1 MALNDKRL
9 RESLDKIKLNKLTSF
24 FSGKC
29 SALQTHK
36 CPYCFVEFATKAK
49 RGGHMWR
56 CKKNPDYN
64 KANSEKKLPKK
75 TNKKLSSN
83 EEQIMEKLQQQI
95 SINTEK
101 CMESDSE

>member
-1 MALNDKRL
+1 M
-9 RESLDKIKLNKLTSF
+9 SLQLKQNEAVIC
-24 FSGKC
+24 G
-29 SALQTHK
+29 A
-36 CPYCFVEFATKAK
+36 V
-49 RGGHMWR
+49 
-56 CKKNPDYN
+56 KKNPDYN